1 MAFEVVSVKLAKPG
15 IFVQPN
21 MFLDNGNAKPAGGL
35 FRGSWPLASYID
47 FAYKLDQGQH
57 DAVSAQFP
65 KWATN
70 QAYMIEAKAEGNP
83 TKDQMRLMM
92 QSLLAD
98 RFKLRVQ
105 IETEEG
111 PVLALTLAEPG
122 KPGPK
127 LIPHSDGPP
136 CPDSFE
142 MPKLPDFS
150 KPPELPK
157 PGTAWRQCGAGA
169 TVLGTADGTA
179 IGARDTTPWLIANN
193 VYAYGFLAGEID
205 KPVVDHT
212 GLTGTFDWVLELP
225 AGIITLIPKPPSPDD
240 PPKGTFFI
248 DALRKQLGLKLV
260 SSNGAIRTLVI
271 DHIERPSEN

>member
-1 MAFEVVSVKLAKPG
+1 MAFEVASVKLTKPG

-35 FRGSWPLASYID
+35 FRGSWPLALYIH

-57 DAVSAQFP
+57 DAVSAKLP

-70 QAYMIEAKAEGNP
+70 QDYMIEAKAGGNP

-98 RFKLRVQ
+98 RFRLMVHFEIK
-105 IETEEG
+105 EG

-127 LIPHSDGPP
+127 LIPHSEGPR

-142 MPKLPDFS
+142 MLKLPDFS

-157 PGTAWRQCGAGA
+157 PGTVWRQCGAGA
-169 TVLGTADGTA
+169 TVLGTSDGTE
-179 IGARDTTPWLIANN
+179 IGARDTTPGLIAND
-193 VYAYGFLAGEID
+193 VYAYGFLAGEVD
-205 KPVVDHT
+205 KPVVDRT
-212 GLTGTFDWVLELP
+212 GLKGTFDFTINLP
-225 AGIITLIPKPPSPDD
+225 PGMMSFFPKPPSPDD
-240 PPKGTFFI
+240 LPKGTFFI
-248 DALRKQLGLKLV
+248 DALRKQLGLKLERSRGDV
-260 SSNGAIRTLVI
+260 RTLVI
-271 DHIERPSEN
+271 DHIEQPSEN